1 MFDRIKRFFRSSIQW
16 CKDNLKVVIAVV
28 VTVLVVIAITA
39 CSTFG
44 DVGEVQFGLKNDI
57 NKEVSS

>member
-1 MFDRIKRFFRSSIQW
+1 MKDFFR
-16 CKDNLKVVIAVV
+16 KVYTWIVEHKKTVIAVCI
-28 VTVLVVIAITA
+28 TALVVVVITA

-57 NKEVSS
+57 NKEVSA